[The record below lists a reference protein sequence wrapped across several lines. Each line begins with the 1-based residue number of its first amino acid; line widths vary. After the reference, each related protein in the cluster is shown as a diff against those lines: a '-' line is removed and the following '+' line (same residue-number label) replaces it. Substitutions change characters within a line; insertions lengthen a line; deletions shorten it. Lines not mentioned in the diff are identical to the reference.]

1 MPRKASLSLLFFSFC
16 MSAAAPDA
24 TRRDAS
30 AHRRTPYDN
39 QISPDAFK
47 MSMQGTKS
55 FSRLLSEALCV
66 AVLQCCCCLRP
77 GELIRLTSS
86 TWCTGWKLRSSWDIT
101 THLSI
106 RLASKRERERK
117 GERDRAAESNTK
129 LGGSCLLMCVC
140 ACLQNVANNTTAA
153 ALLSNWGWGRFVWKC
168 KKLNIINE

>member
-66 AVLQCCCCLRP
+66 AVLQHCCCLRP

-106 RLASKRERERK
+106 RLASKRERER
-117 GERDRAAESNTK
+117 ERVRENAQLRAIQSWEAVA
-129 LGGSCLLMCVC
+129 CLCVC
-140 ACLQNVANNTTAA
+140 VRVCKMSQITRQLLRCCQIEVGVDLFENVKN
-153 ALLSNWGWGRFVWKC
+153 
-168 KKLNIINE
+168 